1 MKKVLSRLF
10 ILTSVIICSMCM
22 CACGDED
29 DEPGSGG
36 SGSSNAKVE
45 VTSISVGS
53 KDKAGRYTVK
63 ITVKASKLASDETV
77 KSIGAAWG
85 TVKGNPSNRDSRSSG
100 TSATFTSAWH
110 SGTTYYVTP
119 FLKTNKTSGEMK
131 GAVKSKKTP

>member
-1 MKKVLSRLF
+1 
-10 ILTSVIICSMCM
+10 M

-29 DEPGSGG
+29 DEPGSGD

-77 KSIGAAWG
+77 KGIGAAWG